1 MLIWLKREE
10 YCKNKKIITT
20 YKMGTKIITF
30 GNTEVEKH
38 RFHQHKNPILIY
50 DVNID
55 RIVVFNKFPL
65 IKEV

>member
-1 MLIWLKREE
+1 
-10 YCKNKKIITT
+10 
-20 YKMGTKIITF
+20 MGTKIITF
-30 GNTEVEKH
+30 GNTEVGKH

-65 IKEV
+65 VKEV